1 MTPTK
6 KGLYLTVEEIRE
18 IAKSS
23 KDANEAMQECLL
35 GAARKEQQHWMLEHI
50 NKIEITHIP
59 DEEEKPKWE
68 GAPFEVMYPNPFD
81 YPLAPRAEAF
91 WKGKPEVN
99 AKDWL
104 EEHMQD
110 IPSAGECV
118 AFISKGIDKEIEIAK
133 AMTPYNTLAIN
144 GFIDNELWWKIYKS
158 LRKSFGNEK

>member
-1 MTPTK
+1 MSDDKIKKAWEKYEECYPLLADHYRPPTIYVR
-6 KGLYLTVEEIRE
+6 G
-18 IAKSS
+18 KSL
-23 KDANEAMQECLL
+23 DD
-35 GAARKEQQHWMLEHI
+35 
-50 NKIEITHIP
+50 KIEITHIP
-59 DEEEKPKWE
+59 DEEEKPKWK

-99 AKDWL
+99 VKDWL
-104 EEHMQD
+104 EEHVQD

-118 AFISKGIDKEIEIAK
+118 AFIFKGIDKEIEIAR

-158 LRKSFGNEK
+158 LRESFGNEK